1 LLKEELILSNA
12 VISNTFFLNFAML
25 SDNHLNIILKAIQK
39 EKNMQNNKEFL
50 ISEIPNKF
58 MNLLNLK
65 IFDKIV
71 FSNSNLWKEFAF

>member
-1 LLKEELILSNA
+1 MLKKELFLSNTI
-12 VISNTFFLNFAML
+12 ISNTFFLNFAIL
-25 SDNHLNIILKAIQK
+25 SNNHLNIILEAIQK

-65 IFDKIV
+65 IFDKII

>member
-1 LLKEELILSNA
+1 LLKKELFLSNTI
-12 VISNTFFLNFAML
+12 ISNTFFLNFAIL
-25 SDNHLNIILKAIQK
+25 SNNHLNIILEAIQK

-65 IFDKIV
+65 IFDKII
-71 FSNSNLWKEFAF
+71 FSNSNL

>member
-1 LLKEELILSNA
+1 MLKEELILSNA

>member
-1 LLKEELILSNA
+1 LLKEELFLSNA

-25 SDNHLNIILKAIQK
+25 SDNHLNIILEAIQK